1 MLYRARRVRRL
12 ALTLFV
18 ASALAAVSLIVASS
32 GSAQSTL
39 DPGLVKV
46 SMPTELGN
54 CPKGGTVVT
63 IRVSTANSLSVS
75 KWGTDSVLAR
85 VVIGGGP
92 QLVSGAAS
100 CYRSLSNSVNS
111 VYTAPAVTV
120 LVNPTFVGQTF
131 AIGPPAV

>member
-1 MLYRARRVRRL
+1 MVYRARRVRRL
-12 ALTLFV
+12 ALTLCA
-18 ASALAAVSLIVASS
+18 ASALAVVSLIVASP

-39 DPGLVKV
+39 GPGLVNV
-46 SMPTELGN
+46 SMPTGLGN

-63 IRVSTANSLSVS
+63 IRVATASSLSVS
-75 KWGTDSVLAR
+75 KWGTDTVPAQ

-92 QLVSGAAS
+92 QLVTGAAS
-100 CYRSLSNSVNS
+100 CYRSLSRS